1 MSVVSIVKSETCDLT
16 LLVDFM
22 AVYKT
27 LDRISHRAL
36 LDEAWRLADEERDLD
51 REARWPR

>member
-1 MSVVSIVKSETCDLT
+1 MSVVSLVMPPTTEPT
-16 LLVDFM
+16 LADFL

-27 LDRISHRAL
+27 LDKISQRNL

>member
-1 MSVVSIVKSETCDLT
+1 MSALCLVARPAAEPTAADIV
-16 LLVDFM
+16 
-22 AVYKT
+22 AVFET
-27 LDRISHRAL
+27 LDRISRRNL